1 MVHKFQLYKNMK
13 IRNSTNF
20 KGTSEREEIKFSTNL
35 EFKLDPAI
43 SGCKKQNNF
52 RTISI
57 NIVKVI

>member
-1 MVHKFQLYKNMK
+1 MK